1 MVFFTDTEEIAQYFR
16 QLRTRYPAS
25 RTTVIVLKRDELW
38 AFQLAKEIQAVY
50 SQPGYP
56 KHPPNTINP
65 LYSCAM
71 HAKFELVQRVILQQ
85 LYQTRYVAWL
95 DIGLFR
101 AEAKKTKTIHLTAPV
116 DFDRQRVAY
125 HQVNSF
131 YNMPAKHVVWRN
143 IVWVGGAS
151 FLATPEVAFV
161 FCSEYRRAV
170 RKLLDMKIM
179 STDQQVREVMYV
191 CLHCTPARPCVC
203 LCSNQSTCVYLSIGQ
218 LILLMFVLCLS
229 CLSFDRSVDQFKFD
243 A

>member
-1 MVFFTDTEEIAQYFR
+1 MASFGWLDNPLVVFTDTEEIAQYFR

-25 RTTVIVLKRDELW
+25 RTTVIVLKRYELW
-38 AFQLAKEIQAVY
+38 AFQLAEEIQEVY

-85 LYQTRYVAWL
+85 LYQTRYIAWL

-101 AEAKKTKTIHLTAPV
+101 AEMKKPQTIHLTVPV

-125 HQVNSF
+125 HQVNTL
-131 YNMPAKHVVWRN
+131 NNVTAKDVVWRN
-143 IVWVGGAS
+143 MVWVGGAS

-161 FCSEYRRAV
+161 YCSEYRRAV
-170 RKLLDMKIM
+170 RKLLDIKIM

-191 CLHCTPARPCVC
+191 SLHCTHVPCVCVC
-203 LCSNQSTCVYLSIGQ
+203 LCSLPSIGQ
-218 LILLMFVLCLS
+218 LVILIFGLCLYG
-229 CLSFDRSVDQFKFD
+229 LSFRLVS
-243 A
+243 

>member
-1 MVFFTDTEEIAQYFR
+1 MASFGWLDNPLVVFTDTEEIAQYFR

-65 LYSCAM
+65 LYSWVM

-85 LYQTRYVAWL
+85 LYQTRYIAWL

-101 AEAKKTKTIHLTAPV
+101 AEMKKPQTIHLTVPV

-125 HQVNSF
+125 DQVNTL
-131 YNMPAKHVVWRN
+131 NNVTAKDVVWRN
-143 IVWVGGAS
+143 MVWVGGAS

-161 FCSEYRRAV
+161 YCSEYRRAV
-170 RKLLDMKIM
+170 RKLLDIKIM

-191 CLHCTPARPCVC
+191 SLHCTHVPCVCVC
-203 LCSNQSTCVYLSIGQ
+203 LCSDQSIGQ
-218 LILLMFVLCLS
+218 LVILIFVLCLYG
-229 CLSFDRSVDQFKFD
+229 LSFRLVS
-243 A
+243 

>member
-1 MVFFTDTEEIAQYFR
+1 MASFGWLDYPLVVFTDTEEIAQYFR

-25 RTTVIVLKRDELW
+25 RTTVIVLKRYELW
-38 AFQLAKEIQAVY
+38 AFQLAEEIQEVY

-65 LYSCAM
+65 LYSWVL
-71 HAKFELVQRVILQQ
+71 HAKFKLVNRVILQQ

-101 AEAKKTKTIHLTAPV
+101 REAQKEQTIHLTVPV
-116 DFDRQRVAY
+116 DFDRQKVAY
-125 HQVNSF
+125 HQVMKF
-131 YNMPAKHVVWRN
+131 RN
-143 IVWVGGAS
+143 LTATYILLRNKVWVGGAS

-170 RKLLDMKIM
+170 RKLLDKKIM

-191 CLHCTPARPCVC
+191 SLHCTHVPVSYTHLTLPTR
-203 LCSNQSTCVYLSIGQ
+203 LS
-218 LILLMFVLCLS
+218 V
-229 CLSFDRSVDQFKFD
+229 
-243 A
+243 